1 MEEKK
6 VEITDELLD
15 MLGDVPVK
23 NGRYVITD
31 DMNPELK
38 EICEETNKM
47 KEERE
52 RIVIERR
59 KIKRSMGL

>member
-1 MEEKK
+1 M
-6 VEITDELLD
+6 EITDELLD

-31 DMNPELK
+31 DMSKELK

-52 RIVIERR
+52 RIVLERR